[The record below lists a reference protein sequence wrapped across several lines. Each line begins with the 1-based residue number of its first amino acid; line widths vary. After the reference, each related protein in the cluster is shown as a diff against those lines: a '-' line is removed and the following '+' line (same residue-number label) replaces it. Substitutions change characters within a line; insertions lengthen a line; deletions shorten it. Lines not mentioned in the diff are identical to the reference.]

1 MEVTTMSW
9 LYEHRDQLNGS
20 RAFAEI
26 AYRITY
32 SVPPCDKDDVEQDI
46 IISLLQVSQRNANPA
61 YLWGVARNGLRK
73 YRFRKWYESRKFCS
87 FDDCQVIIAQ
97 GGNSDARFD
106 AISILE
112 TLPKRL
118 VRIGYDR
125 LNGRKLSE
133 KDYAYWR
140 RHKAK
145 LECRQNAKEISD
157 REKRQILRLHDKGY
171 SVYEIRKTTGRCY
184 ETIQHAIN
192 NRG

>member
-26 AYRITY
+26 AYHITY

-46 IISLLQVSQRNANPA
+46 IISLLRVSQRNANPA
-61 YLWGVARNGLRK
+61 YLWGVARNELRK

-87 FDDCQVIIAQ
+87 FDDCQVIISQ
-97 GGNSDARFD
+97 GGNSDARLD
-106 AISILE
+106 AIATLE

-118 VRIGYDR
+118 LRIGYDR
-125 LNGRKLSE
+125 LNGKKLSE

-140 RHKAK
+140 RHKVK

-157 REKRQILRLHDKGY
+157 WEKRQILRLHDKGY

-184 ETIQHAIN
+184 ETIQRAVN